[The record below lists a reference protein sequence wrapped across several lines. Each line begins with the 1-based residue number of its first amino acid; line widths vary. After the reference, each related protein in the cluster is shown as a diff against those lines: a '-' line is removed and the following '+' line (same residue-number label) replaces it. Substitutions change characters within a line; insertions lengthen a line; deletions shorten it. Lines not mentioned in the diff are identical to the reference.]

1 MKGPTLRLF
10 LCRTRTARREHDEHA
25 GHPVRGRIRDG
36 ARRYR
41 RGVIAALSA
50 VITCVVLIRGSDEIG
65 IPIAGWIVGT
75 ILSLAAAFVELTPT
89 VVAAAAGA
97 VLVVVALVV
106 LGGRRSH
113 SRRLHTR

>member
-1 MKGPTLRLF
+1 MNTLAIQF
-10 LCRTRTARREHDEHA
+10 AVASVMVPVGIA
-25 GHPVRGRIRDG
+25 G
-36 ARRYR
+36 A
-41 RGVIAALSA
+41 VIAALSA

-106 LGGRRSH
+106 LGGRRAH